1 MPDPVNPQPEI
12 QLPEGVQQETQ
23 PEAPPQP
30 ETEPYR
36 FKYRGEEREL
46 PKDIVESFAGV
57 LNTTP
62 QGVVNLLQRSREA
75 DRIYAEKARLQ
86 EERDAY
92 LQELE
97 ALRQQ
102 RMGYQPPQPQ
112 YAPPPQ
118 PQYQQPDGQ
127 VDPIAM
133 LQQINRELREWKE
146 TAHREREELVQRLS
160 QQTEIER
167 AQRIEGMAENFLEE
181 RNKGRKSPI
190 NMDEFLAEV
199 EISGGAAPWLPLERA
214 FDRAWRI
221 MTYDEAAPQAQ
232 SDLLKELRKPTAKVV
247 IPGAGTAGGPATQPQ
262 STLEKLEGQLGDMK
276 WGEIVPHIPERR

>member
-12 QLPEGVQQETQ
+12 QLPEGVQQEAQ
-23 PEAPPQP
+23 PEVPPQP

-118 PQYQQPDGQ
+118 YQQPDGQ

-146 TAHREREELVQRLS
+146 TSAKEREELVQRLNA
-160 QQTEIER
+160 QTEIER
-167 AQRIEGMAENFLEE
+167 AQRIEGMAEQFLDE

-190 NMDEFLAEV
+190 GVDDFLAEV

-221 MTYDEAAPQAQ
+221 MTYDEAGPQAEKRV
-232 SDLLKELRKPTAKVV
+232 LEELRKPTAKVV
-247 IPGAGTAGGPATQPQ
+247 IPGAGQSSGSASPQ
-262 STLEKLEGQLGDMK
+262 QSSLEKLEAQLGDMK
-276 WGEIVPHIPERR
+276 WGEVVPHIPERR